1 MSDFTFRVCIFGDG
15 GVGKTTLIERY
26 LTGLFK
32 DNINTT
38 VGSDFYKK
46 SLIIEGKEVLL
57 QIWDFGGEIQFRSQD
72 MNSYLILEA
81 GGAIFMYDVTRYS
94 SLNNLGGWIKSLNI
108 GLKEEI
114 PIMMVGGKKDL
125 EKSRAVGKGIA
136 EQFLRDFGLLELI
149 ECSARTGENV
159 NEIFEKL
166 TLEMMNKAIYNKKE
180 KDKVE

>member
-1 MSDFTFRVCIFGDG
+1 MRDLTLKFCIFGDS

-32 DNINTT
+32 DDIITT

-57 QIWDFGGEIQFRSQD
+57 QIWDFGGKFEFRSEK
-72 MNSYLILEA
+72 MNSYLIREA
-81 GGAIFMYDVTRYS
+81 GGAIFMYDVTSYS
-94 SLNNLGGWIKSLNI
+94 SLNSLGGWIESLNI
-108 GLKEEI
+108 GLKENF

-125 EKSRAVGKGIA
+125 EESRAVRKEIA
-136 EQFLRDFGLLELI
+136 EQFLMDFGLFKLI

-159 NEIFEKL
+159 NEIFEKI
-166 TLEMMNKAIYNKKE
+166 TLEMMKNNTKTIL
-180 KDKVE
+180 